1 MFQTIKAT
9 AKSEGIPRAT
19 LYRLVKEGRVPGFY
33 SNKVYYI
40 NVEAFR
46 EQLSKPDTSAIP
58 A

>member
-40 NVEAFR
+40 NVEAFS

>member
-33 SNKVYYI
+33 SNKIYYI

-46 EQLSKPDTSAIP
+46 EQLSKPDTGAISA
-58 A
+58 